1 MKLWILGVLLGI
13 FVAGSTYL
21 SADTL
26 PDEAIQQML
35 LLPSRVII
43 DVRTKTEYQEG
54 HLEEALLIPF
64 DQIENRISKSVP
76 SKETPILVYCRSG
89 NRATIAKESLEK
101 LGYAQVYNLGG
112 YEDVKKVYVNPAPKT
127 GISPTK
133 KRLKKS

>member
-1 MKLWILGVLLGI
+1 MKLWILSVLLVI

-43 DVRTKTEYQEG
+43 DVRTTAEYQQG
-54 HLEEALLIPF
+54 HIKEALLIPF
-64 DQIENRISKSVP
+64 DQIENRISQSVP
-76 SKETPILVYCRSG
+76 SKETPLLVYCRSG
-89 NRATIAKESLEK
+89 NRANIAKESLEK
-101 LGYAQVYNLGG
+101 LGYVQVYNLGG
-112 YEDVKKVYVNPAPKT
+112 YEGVKKVYVNPDHSTGAP
-127 GISPTK
+127 PTK